1 MTLTRL
7 LVIDASTN
15 KRIATELKSRGRA
28 ARSTTEMGLRCA
40 LDPELLSALRELDD
54 GWVLVAAD
62 DHMPEDHSDV
72 VYDLRPTIAIID
84 PVVPADYDSDDEYE
98 RDVVHKWAHRIQL
111 QEEGTIF
118 RYNIRGRHVWKSPR
132 RPSGPFR
139 AQPPAAPES

>member
-1 MTLTRL
+1 MGLTRL

-15 KRIATELKSRGRA
+15 KRIATELKARGRA
-28 ARSTTEMGLRCA
+28 ARSTTEMGLRSA
-40 LDPELLSALRELDD
+40 LDPDLLKALRKLDD

-72 VYDLRPTIAIID
+72 VTALRPTMAIID
-84 PVVPADYDSDDEYE
+84 PVVPTEYVSDDEYE

-118 RYNIRGRHVWKSPR
+118 RYNIRGRHVWKAPR
-132 RPSGPFR
+132 RPSR
-139 AQPPAAPES
+139 PPKS